1 VISLEILK
9 EPAITDLEERTVAYV
24 SFVGNY
30 LGNAEVFAGLFAKL
44 FKWAAPKQEQLVG
57 PDTVMLS
64 AYYDDPEV
72 TPPDELKLE
81 VCISIPEE
89 TEVEGEIKKK
99 KLPGGKYV
107 VLSVEL
113 TGSEE
118 YGPAW
123 EEVVKWLM
131 RNELEIDMSR
141 ASYEVYLNSPEEH
154 PQGHHIVDICMPVK

>member
-107 VLSVEL
+107 VLGVEL